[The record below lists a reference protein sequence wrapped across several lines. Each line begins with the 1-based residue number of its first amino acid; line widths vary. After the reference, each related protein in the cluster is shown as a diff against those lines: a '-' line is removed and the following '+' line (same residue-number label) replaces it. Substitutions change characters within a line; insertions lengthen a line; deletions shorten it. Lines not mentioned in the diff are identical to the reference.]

1 MKLRL
6 WCLIAV
12 IALVLGYGVTP
23 ASAQVG
29 KGLSGPHYEL
39 NIIGV
44 PKGKSAPMT
53 DSNRHVI
60 FVPLETIN
68 KVKISV
74 TGDSDPSTP
83 GTQCGD
89 KFQVLDGNATA
100 GEALLLVPCEIG
112 GTLSFNVYAVGLG
125 TPGGNAQV
133 DVLCLFDSTVTLDAA
148 TQNLCGIA
156 LGGFDFEV
164 NRAAGKPERRD
175 ISSVFRASGCID
187 TDVPANGCPDTGDVV
202 FSNVWIFNV
211 EQLLSYYWDYDN
223 NGLKLMKVR
232 FYQTESGSFV
242 VQ

>member
-1 MKLRL
+1 MVLRL
-6 WCLIAV
+6 LCLISV
-12 IALVLGYGVTP
+12 IAVSFGFGATP

-44 PKGKSAPMT
+44 PKGKSAAMT

-60 FVPLETIN
+60 FVPLETVN
-68 KVKISV
+68 KVKILV
-74 TGDSDPSTP
+74 TGDSDPTTP
-83 GTQCGD
+83 GTQCSD
-89 KFQVLDGNATA
+89 KFQVLDGNATD

-133 DVLCLFDSTVTLDAA
+133 DVLCLFDTTVTLDPA
-148 TQNLCGIA
+148 TDLCGIA

-164 NRAAGKPERRD
+164 TRAAGKPERQN

-187 TDVPANGCPDTGDVV
+187 TDVLANGCPDTGDVV

-211 EQLLSYYWDYDN
+211 EELLSYYWDYDN